1 MPTTV
6 TASNGDVF
14 HLWQLGDLSAPEPED
29 GHSFTTIDNTMSH
42 GHRSSQLLG
51 LPSGK
56 RSWRLELPTLAAS
69 SVIAAAVTD
78 PYSATVS
85 RETYVRNCYRYN
97 KSTGKPI
104 AYQWPPS
111 TGNYYLVDF
120 VNEPLTLQK
129 KKGVGIFSTVIE
141 FKQRRIQN
149 VSVFNPSLVPSL
161 DTYTPILWLKGS
173 GYTDGSESWTPSS
186 SGGYA
191 PAGSGDVNKVSAA
204 QNGQDIV
211 RFSNTTNDGVVTDAS
226 ISFKEVFLAMKMRE
240 ATFSNNAGIITDT
253 GGAGTQVLTG
263 ASGTALFTNPG
274 LSTTNFEYRY
284 NGEAKAQSAMTAPM
298 NAWGIVHLRYTT
310 GYTLA
315 NGIQIGKNR
324 TTAGTFAE
332 LDLGE
337 AIFFTSALP
346 VITAREVTEYLATRW
361 GIDI

>member
-1 MPTTV
+1 M
-6 TASNGDVF
+6 
-14 HLWQLGDLSAPEPED
+14 SAPEPED
-29 GHSFTTIDNTMSH
+29 GHSFTTIDNEMSH

-78 PYSATVS
+78 PYGATVS

-104 AYQWPPS
+104 AYQWPPNS
-111 TGNYYLVDF
+111 NGTGQYYLVDF

-129 KKGVGIFSTVIE
+129 KKGVGIFSTSIE

-149 VSVFNPSLVPSL
+149 VSVFRPSLIPSL
-161 DTYTPILWLKGS
+161 DGITPRLWLLG
-173 GYTDGSESWTPSS
+173 TDYVDGTESWVDHQS
-186 SGGYA
+186 
-191 PAGSGDVNKVSAA
+191 AGFTMAGAGDVNKVSAA

-211 RFSNTTNDGVVTDAS
+211 RFSNTTNDGVITESNIA
-226 ISFKEVFLAMKMRE
+226 FQEVFLAMKMRE

-284 NGEAKAQSAMTAPM
+284 NGVAKAQSAMTAPM

-332 LDLGE
+332 MDLGE